1 MKPVTVF
8 EIIQLLQ
15 QYHQRRQENYQRL
28 AEGATDE
35 RTATLLN
42 HLVELEAMA
51 QRIIGSELSQLSPDH
66 STYLSSG
73 PELNIDPAHA
83 ADCRC
88 GSAPSFEDALGC
100 ALTSDLAVFDMIDR
114 LGGSSAAASVQE
126 LATRLR
132 ELEETK
138 DRQIARFT
146 RPD

>member
-1 MKPVTVF
+1 MKPLTVY

-15 QYHQRRQENYQRL
+15 QYHQQRHDTYQQL
-28 AEGATDE
+28 AGQAGEE
-35 RTATLLN
+35 RAATLLN

-51 QRIIGSELSQLSPDH
+51 LRIIGNELAQLTSEQ

-88 GSAPSFEDALGC
+88 DSAPGFEDALSC

-114 LGGSSAAASVQE
+114 LAGSSAAASVQE
-126 LATRLR
+126 LAGRLR
-132 ELEETK
+132 EVEQTK
-138 DRQIARFT
+138 ALQIARFT
-146 RPD
+146 RAD

>member
-1 MKPVTVF
+1 
-8 EIIQLLQ
+8 
-15 QYHQRRQENYQRL
+15 
-28 AEGATDE
+28 
-35 RTATLLN
+35 
-42 HLVELEAMA
+42 MA
-51 QRIIGSELSQLSPDH
+51 LRIIDSELAQLPAEQ

-73 PELNIDPAHA
+73 PELNVDPAHA

-88 GSAPSFEDALGC
+88 DSAPSFDDALEC

-114 LGGSSAAASVQE
+114 LGGSSAAASVPE

-146 RPD
+146 RQD